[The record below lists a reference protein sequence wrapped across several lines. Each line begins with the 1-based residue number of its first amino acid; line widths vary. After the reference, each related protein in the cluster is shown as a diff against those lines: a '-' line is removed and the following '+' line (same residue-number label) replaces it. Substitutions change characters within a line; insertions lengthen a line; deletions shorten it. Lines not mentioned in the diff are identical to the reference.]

1 MTSDTQVDRGLVLIT
16 GATSGLGAAYARVLA
31 ARGYDLWLTGR
42 RMQRL
47 DSIADQLRQAHGVA
61 VSTQRAELDRTGDL
75 RALERAVA
83 DEPNLIGLIN
93 NAGYADDGQF
103 HTMSPGR
110 HHRLMQVHMN
120 ATVRLSQAALPVLL
134 ERGGWLINV
143 SSLASW
149 LPTPGSPLYGPTKA
163 FVRLFTET
171 LALTYADTE
180 MRFQALCPGFV
191 VTDFHSRM
199 GLDPETFYYRHG
211 PAKAFPAEWVAERS
225 MRDLGRRVVSSPGWH
240 YGFLNRLIR
249 FTPLPLVHYLVRRGM
264 KRRYG
269 AGGSSA

>member
-1 MTSDTQVDRGLVLIT
+1 MASGEQGVVLIT
-16 GATSGLGAAYARVLA
+16 GATSGLGAAYARLLA
-31 ARGYDLWLTGR
+31 ARGYNLWLTGR
-42 RMQRL
+42 RMQQL
-47 DSIADQLRQAHGVA
+47 DQLAEQLRGEHGVD
-61 VSTQRAELDRTGDL
+61 VSTQRAELDRLDDL
-75 RALERAVA
+75 KTLEEQVA
-83 DEPNLIGLIN
+83 AEPRLSGLIN
-93 NAGYADDGQF
+93 NAGYADDGRF

-120 ATVRLSQAALPVLL
+120 ATVRLSQAALPALL
-134 ERGGWLINV
+134 ERDGWLINV

-149 LPTPGSPLYGPTKA
+149 MPTPGSPLYGPTKA

-171 LALTYADTE
+171 LALTYADTG

-199 GLDPETFYYRHG
+199 GLNPDTFYQKHG

-225 MRDLGRRVVSSPGWH
+225 LKDLGRRIISSPGWH

-249 FTPLPLVHYLVRRGM
+249 FMPLPLLYHLVRRGM
-264 KRRYG
+264 HRRYSDTEKTG
-269 AGGSSA
+269 NH